1 LAIAW
6 LLVAVVVAR
15 GETGTLELKR
25 FESQTRFSPSDYA
38 LRAAQPQSIFVQLG
52 LKTPRPEGPRAEFS
66 KLIRNEPK
74 YETQEPFRGVARLGT
89 EQFGFALDC
98 VPPKPGPA
106 KSPPDAGTPP
116 ETKAAS
122 KGDSA
127 AKEKPKPGPAPAYN
141 RLYFDL
147 NHNGDLTDDK
157 PVEATPTPERVLYP
171 RNYAYSQFPRIDVT
185 LDVAGVKVEYGFFMT
200 AMRYSGGDFQYADVS
215 ITPGV
220 YREGRI
226 TLEGKERR
234 LILIDFNA
242 NGRFDD
248 ETAARPSNDGRLY
261 PQYGDVLVV
270 DPAPRGVGVFSWDVT
285 TSPDRHLVSKLVCLD
300 GRFYE
305 LKVTPAG
312 DRVALVP
319 SKAPVGTVTSP
330 HEQFRALLY
339 GDLGVVKVSVG
350 KQPVPVPAGQWKLM
364 SYTID
369 MTAQRQRQRDEAAE
383 KQAGKKAD
391 QKPSPSAQGSWV
403 QALARA
409 LVGASPGASPAGR
422 TGVTLVSAAGS
433 QSAAP
438 IVVRENGNTVLPF
451 GPPYR
456 PVVKIDYADQ
466 RRMDLSLAL
475 TGAAGEVCTDLRI
488 DGGRPSDKPTLTIKD
503 PKGEV
508 VQEGSFEYG

>member
-1 LAIAW
+1 
-6 LLVAVVVAR
+6 
-15 GETGTLELKR
+15 
-25 FESQTRFSPSDYA
+25 
-38 LRAAQPQSIFVQLG
+38 QLG
-52 LKTPRPEGPRAEFS
+52 LKAPRAEGPAAEFS
-66 KLIRNEPK
+66 KLIRKEPK

-89 EQFGFALDC
+89 QQFGFALDC

-116 ETKAAS
+116 ETKAAKKS
-122 KGDSA
+122 DSA

-157 PVEATPTPERVLYP
+157 PIEAIQTPDRVFYP
-171 RNYAYSQFPRIDVT
+171 RNYAYSQFPRIDLT
-185 LDVAGVKVEYGFFMT
+185 LDVAGVKVQYGFFMT
-200 AMRYSGGDFQYADVS
+200 AMRYSGGDFQYVDVS

-234 LILIDFNA
+234 LVLIDFNS

-248 ETAARPSNDGRLY
+248 QATTRSLGNDTRLY
-261 PQYGDVLVV
+261 PSYGDVLVV
-270 DPAPRGVGVFSWDVT
+270 DPSPPGVVANPWDVT

-305 LKVTPAG
+305 LKITPAG
-312 DRVALVP
+312 DRVTLEP
-319 SKAPVGTVTSP
+319 SKAPVGTVTSR

-339 GDLGVVKVSVG
+339 GDLGVVKVSAG
-350 KQPVPVPAGQWKLM
+350 KQPVPIPAGQWHLL

-369 MTAQRQRQRDEAAE
+369 MSAQRQRQREEAAKKE
-383 KQAGKKAD
+383 PGKRTD
-391 QKPSPSAQGSWV
+391 QKPSAPAEGAWL

-409 LVGASPGASPAGR
+409 LVGAPPGASPARQIGP
-422 TGVTLVSAAGS
+422 TLVSAAGI

-438 IVVRENGNTVLPF
+438 IVVRKDGNTVLPF

-456 PVVKIDYADQ
+456 PVVKIDYADP
-466 RRMDLSLAL
+466 RRMDLTRVVTETERLLGRLIGEDLAL
-475 TGAAGEVCTDLRI
+475 V
-488 DGGRPSDKPTLTIKD
+488 
-503 PKGEV
+503 
-508 VQEGSFEYG
+508 